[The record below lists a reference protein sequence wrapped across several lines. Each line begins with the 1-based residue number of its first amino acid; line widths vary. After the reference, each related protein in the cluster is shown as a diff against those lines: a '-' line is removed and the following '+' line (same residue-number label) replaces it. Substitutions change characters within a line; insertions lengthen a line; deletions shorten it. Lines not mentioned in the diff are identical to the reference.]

1 MKQLKMVRYSAPVR
15 KRALPEGWSF
25 ALYGGSPEERADW
38 ITICRDGLFGEKT
51 NEESFEKY
59 IVRWRDLVPEKDL
72 FFVVNAEGRRVAT
85 TVFVRYA
92 DGTGYVH
99 CVGSLSETR
108 GRGVGHAMLAHAL
121 EMGEA
126 RGVPY
131 SVLTTDDHRL
141 AAIKTY
147 LDAGFLPVLYEDP
160 ESDMK
165 ARWDKVLANLNYRA
179 VEYLNNI

>member
-15 KRALPEGWSF
+15 ERALPEGWHF
-25 ALYGGSPEERADW
+25 ALYGGSLEERADW
-38 ITICRDGLFGEKT
+38 ITICKDGLFGEKT

-85 TVFVRYA
+85 TAFVRYE

-99 CVGSLSETR
+99 CVGSLSEAR
-108 GRGVGHAMLAHAL
+108 GCGVGHAMLAYAL

-131 SVLTTDDHRL
+131 AVLTTDDHRL

-160 ESDMK
+160 ESDMR
-165 ARWDKVLANLNYRA
+165 ARWDQVLANLQYRQ